1 MAGLLAMPVHLAAKE
16 QQFDFGRQAPGVHK
30 VFVRALDDLS
40 KDLRDVRSRDWSLL
54 GSIMGS
60 EGESLFGDYNSVLV
74 GRLSQLFNQSFL
86 DLDRLDRRLADARK
100 ACENELFDDAWQHR
114 ASVVLQVAEQINET
128 ESALNAFLAR
138 AKADWT
144 KKTQTLKGRL
154 ATALGGNQ
162 EPPILSDSTA
172 DYMTVA
178 DRVEYE
184 FKKARY
190 RALNKFGTDLN
201 AVNVLLTLD
210 QDNLS
215 SFFRELRQALSTRVL
230 PEVGYNAFECK
241 KNPEDDYCPINYV
254 TKGQELVREAGE
266 RLGLDLSKRPQYRE
280 ARSTTLAET
289 DKGLID
295 TLERLSRNTARED
308 GGVEKSRE
316 QYFAENLLDES
327 PKVQAMVLDYIREIE
342 TKTKYLRWRYHA
354 DERDFET
361 ERQMRDAM
369 VRDMLNESADND
381 QYRYGA
387 LSWGNHLNK
396 YVLNDDEL
404 FEGLSDR
411 IQEMMDNARA
421 LQRNNVAEDN
431 SGDEADKASQIADK
445 PQPVDRADSLDI
457 SSFSGNSKEA
467 LEGAGL
473 GESASKG
480 GIELS
485 GSKAKAAASN
495 GGANASHEEN
505 NQTAEGASKG
515 LDIAGGS
522 NLSGEKLWH
531 QKTSEERSRE
541 GGIDSSGETSKVH
554 TEITIEDAEPA
565 TEKEYRNSVRKAR
578 SKAVK
583 DILNEA
589 PGGALKTSQALRD
602 FHNIQPIV
610 EQADAQT
617 KALYASLSDS
627 LDAGVGEGMDQLGD
641 VASLSS
647 TALAEKLKGLAPAA
661 VPASFDAG
669 FGKCEEPEDSDGKG
683 LVTTDVSIEPDT
695 GVQTEIVMPANTT
708 SNPSATGEVEQPDG
722 GAGEDL
728 VLVSIPSVYRN
739 EYYCTKPETGKKLV
753 KCVDEIDTTQE
764 CWVPRAIA
772 EKGIESCKEWIDQ

>member
-1 MAGLLAMPVHLAAKE
+1 MAGLLAMPVNLAAEE
-16 QQFDFGRQAPGVHK
+16 QQFEFGRQPQGVHQI
-30 VFVRALDDLS
+30 FVRALDDLS

-162 EPPILSDSTA
+162 EPPTLSDSTA

-230 PEVGYNAFECK
+230 PEVGYNAFECEK
-241 KNPEDDYCPINYV
+241 DPEEDYCPINYA

-266 RLGLDLSKRPQYRE
+266 RLGLDLSERPQYRD

-295 TLERLSRNTARED
+295 TLERLSRYNAPED
-308 GGVEKSRE
+308 GSVEKSRE
-316 QYFAENLLDES
+316 QYFAEKLLDES

-369 VRDMLNESADND
+369 VRDMLNENADND

-421 LQRNNVAEDN
+421 LQGNDVADDN
-431 SGDEADKASQIADK
+431 LGDEADKASQIADK

-457 SSFSGNSKEA
+457 SSFSGNSEEA
-467 LEGAGL
+467 LEELGL
-473 GESASKG
+473 PGSTGKG

-485 GSKAKAAASN
+485 GSKEKTAASN
-495 GGANASHEEN
+495 GDANASPEEN
-505 NQTAEGASKG
+505 QAAKSASDG

-522 NLSGEKLWH
+522 DLSGEKLWH
-531 QKTSEERSRE
+531 QKTSEEKSRE
-541 GGIDSSGETSKVH
+541 GGIDSGGETSKVH

-565 TEKEYRNSVRKAR
+565 TEEEYRNSVKKAR

-589 PGGALKTSQALRD
+589 PGGPLKTSQALRD

-617 KALYASLSDS
+617 KALYAGLSDS
-627 LDAGVGEGMDQLGD
+627 LDAGLSEGMDQLGD
-641 VASLSS
+641 VAGLSS

-661 VPASFDAG
+661 VTASFDAG
-669 FGKCEEPEDSDGKG
+669 FGKCEEPEESGSKG

-722 GAGEDL
+722 GTEEDL
-728 VLVSIPSVYRN
+728 VLVRIPSVYRN
-739 EYYCTKPETGKKLV
+739 EYYCNKPETGNKLV
-753 KCVDEIDTTQE
+753 RCVDEIDTTQE

-772 EKGIESCKEWIDQ
+772 EKGIESCKEWLDQ